1 MKQRRRTIGV
11 FDILQYLIMAGLL
24 AFMVLMLTAGNSKTV
39 PVSEIQSKMESISSV
54 SELTKKDMNDAAKT
68 FSFDSSMVDEGIY
81 YSVDDIMNVNELL
94 ILRVEDDEHRQEI
107 KDSVSRYLEEK
118 TAAFDGY
125 GTNQF
130 GLLNSAVLTEK
141 GKYLFFGVS
150 EDVLEW
156 ETEFL
161 NSIR

>member
-1 MKQRRRTIGV
+1 MKRRTIGK

-24 AFMVLMLTAGNSKTV
+24 VFMILMLTAGNSKTV
-39 PVSEIQSKMESISSV
+39 PISEIAARMEAIPSV
-54 SELTKKDMNDAAKT
+54 AELEKKDMADAAKT
-68 FSFDSSMVDEGIY
+68 FAYDESMVDEGIY

-94 ILRVEDDEHRQEI
+94 IVRVEDDDKRQ
-107 KDSVSRYLEEK
+107 SVREAVEKYLEEK

-130 GLLNSAVLTEK
+130 GLLSSTVLTEK
-141 GKYLFFGVS
+141 GEYLFFGVS

-161 NSIR
+161 KCIK